1 VESSIPEDLRCPRTR
16 ARRVRDDYAPPY
28 PAWVARASK
37 SIRQVTMAYFGV
49 QWKDSHLAAQANAQ
63 FAQLTA
69 YFAAADGAAHF
80 DRAVEIDAA
89 GFTNLIAIAYW
100 TDTTAFSRWQA
111 DSKLAEW
118 WESRAAAGGRLGY
131 FRETFSPRIERFET
145 LFSSPDRME
154 GIGVALQGRSEQD
167 VMDHAYWGS
176 MRDRIPLSQTDAL
189 EASGGVIART
199 GLPASQRLRIAG
211 HENLAII
218 RSGQEWTDT
227 EGRERALYTTEMEP
241 ILRAGMVFLRDHG
254 SQIGCYVNRYMQHVD
269 ASGQPLQKTFGLSYW
284 RSLAQLEH
292 WAEFHPTHLAIFGT
306 FMRIVKELE
315 FNLKLRLYHEVA
327 VLSQDEQDYEYIN
340 CHAGSGLLRAC
351 NPG

>member
-1 VESSIPEDLRCPRTR
+1 MESSIPENLRCPRTR

-37 SIRQVTMAYFGV
+37 SIRQVTMGYFGV
-49 QWKDSHLAAQANAQ
+49 QWQDGDPTAQAQAHVQ
-63 FAQLTA
+63 FAQMTA
-69 YFAAADGAAHF
+69 YFAAADGPVHF
-80 DRAVEIDAA
+80 DRAIETDAA
-89 GFTNLIAIAYW
+89 GFNNLIAIAYW
-100 TDTTAFSRWQA
+100 TDTAAFARWWA
-111 DSKLAEW
+111 DPRLAEW
-118 WESRAAAGGRLGY
+118 WKSRVRPGERLGY
-131 FRETFSPRIERFET
+131 FREVFSPHIERFET

-154 GIGVALQGRSEQD
+154 GIGVALQNRSEQD
-167 VMDHAYWGS
+167 VTDHAYWGS

-189 EASGGVIART
+189 EAPEGKSGH
-199 GLPASQRLRIAG
+199 LAG

-227 EGRERALYTTEMEP
+227 EGRERELYTNEMEP
-241 ILRAGMVFLRDHG
+241 TLRAGMEFLRDHG
-254 SQIGCYVNRYMQHVD
+254 AHIGCYVNRYMRHID
-269 ASGQPLQKTFGLSYW
+269 ASGQLLQKTFGLSYW

-306 FMRIVKELE
+306 FMRIVQELQ

-340 CHAGSGLLRAC
+340 CHAGSGWLRALS
-351 NPG
+351 PSAASHRG

>member
-1 VESSIPEDLRCPRTR
+1 MESSIPENLRCPRTR
-16 ARRVRDDYAPPY
+16 ARRVSDDYAPPY

-49 QWKDSHLAAQANAQ
+49 QWKDGDLAVRANAQ

-69 YFAAADGAAHF
+69 YFPAADGPAHF

-89 GFTNLIAIAYW
+89 GFNNLIAIAYW
-100 TDTTAFSRWQA
+100 TDPAAFARWRS
-111 DSKLAEW
+111 DPKLAEW
-118 WESRAAAGGRLGY
+118 WESRAAPGGRLGY
-131 FRETFSPRIERFET
+131 FCEVFSPHIERFET
-145 LFSSPDRME
+145 LFSTPDRME
-154 GIGVALQGRSEQD
+154 GIGIALQNRSEQD
-167 VMDHAYWGS
+167 VTDHAYWGS

-189 EASGGVIART
+189 EASGSVIASPA
-199 GLPASQRLRIAG
+199 LPASGRLRIAG

-227 EGRERALYTTEMEP
+227 EGRERALYTNEMEP
-241 ILRAGMVFLRDHG
+241 TLRAGMEFLRDHG
-254 SQIGCYVNRYMQHVD
+254 PRIGCYVNRYMRHVD

-306 FMRIVKELE
+306 FMRIVQELE

-340 CHAGSGLLRAC
+340 CHAGSGLLPAR